1 MSTATLLTTLLRH
14 KAWADDGLIA
24 GLAAI
29 GDDASS
35 DEFDELDTALRL
47 LHHAHIVDRIFVA
60 HMQRVGHGYRATEAD
75 ETPPPEALFDAIR
88 QTDRWLVDYAA
99 RLDEL
104 DPEEPIAFRFTDGTA
119 GTMSRAEMLAHLVA
133 HGGYH
138 RGEIGRILT
147 RLTGS
152 SPRDT
157 LTGYLHEA
165 EPARREHAA

>member
-1 MSTATLLTTLLRH
+1 MSSTTLLTTLMRH
-14 KAWADDGLIA
+14 KAWADEGLIA
-24 GLAAI
+24 GLHGLPA
-29 GDDASS
+29 DTPP
-35 DEFDELDTALRL
+35 DEVDTALRL

-60 HMQRVGHGYRATEAD
+60 HLQQVEHGWQATEAA
-75 ETPPPEALFDAIR
+75 EPPPRKALFDAIR
-88 QTDRWLVDYAA
+88 GTDRWLVDHAS
-99 RLDEL
+99 RLDARAA
-104 DPEEPIAFRFTDGTA
+104 EEPIAFRFTDGSS
-119 GTMSRAEMLAHLVA
+119 GTMTREEMLAHLAA

-165 EPARREHAA
+165 EPARARPPA

>member
-14 KAWADDGLIA
+14 KAWADDGLVA

-29 GDDASS
+29 GDDAAA
-35 DEFDELDTALRL
+35 DELDTALRL
-47 LHHAHIVDRIFVA
+47 LHQAHIVDRIFAA
-60 HMQRVGHGYRATEAD
+60 HLQGVGHGYRATEAD
-75 ETPPPEALFDAIR
+75 ETPPRQALFDAIR
-88 QTDRWLVDYAA
+88 QTDRWLVDHAA
-99 RLDEL
+99 HLDEREA
-104 DPEEPIAFRFTDGTA
+104 DEPIPFIFTDGTA
-119 GTMSRAEMLAHLVA
+119 GTLSRAEMLAHLVA

>member
-29 GDDASS
+29 GNDASS

-47 LHHAHIVDRIFVA
+47 FHHAHIVDRIFVA
-60 HMQRVGHGYRATEAD
+60 HLQRVGHGHRATEAD
-75 ETPPPEALFDAIR
+75 ETPPREALFDAIR

-99 RLDEL
+99 GLVEPGL
-104 DPEEPIAFRFTDGTA
+104 EESIAFRFTDGTA

-165 EPARREHAA
+165 EPARRVHAA

>member
-14 KAWADDGLIA
+14 KAWADEGLMA
-24 GLAAI
+24 GLSALD
-29 GDDASS
+29 DDAGRG
-35 DEFDELDTALRL
+35 ELDTALRL

-60 HMQRVGHGYRATEAD
+60 HLQRASHGYAATQAD
-75 ETPPPEALFDAIR
+75 ETPPRETLFEAIR
-88 QTDRWLVDYAA
+88 QTDHWLVGHAA

-104 DPEEPIAFRFTDGTA
+104 DPDEPIAFRFTDGTA

-157 LTGYLHEA
+157 LTGYLHET
-165 EPARREHAA
+165 EPARRAHAA